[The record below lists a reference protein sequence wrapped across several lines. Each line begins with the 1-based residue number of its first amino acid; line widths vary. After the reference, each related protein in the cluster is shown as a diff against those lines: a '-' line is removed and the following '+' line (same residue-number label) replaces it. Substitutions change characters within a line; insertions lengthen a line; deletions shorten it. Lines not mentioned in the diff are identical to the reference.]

1 MWRSSPPLSAL
12 IAYGLQRLGSKGAW
26 DVLSML
32 PICNVI
38 GMGIAVAIEKGPPWR
53 DAAQLVNEK
62 HLDNAVAVICPYEY
76 IQARAYL
83 PEDAVFIQP
92 SWDGSAD
99 SYPRTKKDGW
109 ATMNEIPARCDDVW
123 LVQVNRNVCSAPPAW
138 GTMSEVYEL
147 RNDSGKIVLARYLQ

>member
-38 GMGIAVAIEKGPPWR
+38 GMGIVVAIEKGPPCR

-62 HLDNAVAVICPYEY
+62 HLDNAVAVICPHEY

-92 SWDGSAD
+92 SWNGSSD

-109 ATMNEIPARCDDVW
+109 ATMNEIPAQCDDVW